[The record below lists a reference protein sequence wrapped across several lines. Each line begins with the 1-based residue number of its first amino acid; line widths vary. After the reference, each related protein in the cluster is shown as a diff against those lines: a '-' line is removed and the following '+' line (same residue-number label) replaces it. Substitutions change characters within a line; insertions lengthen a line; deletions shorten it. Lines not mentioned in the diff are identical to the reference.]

1 MPKRSHVT
9 NAPLD
14 AVHHY
19 LDRAF
24 PNQVLHT
31 GWDADTEG
39 PAFEIVDNQVRH
51 QVVINATFLKKCPD
65 HADALRHSD
74 PPMSEPC
81 PPAMRSGAFAAYL
94 RHLVR
99 EHGLRAGG

>member
-9 NAPLD
+9 NASLD

-24 PNQVLHT
+24 PNQVMHT

-39 PAFEIVDNQVRH
+39 PVFEVVYNQVRH
-51 QVVINATFLKKCPD
+51 QVVINAAFLKKCPD
-65 HADALRHSD
+65 HADILRHSELAD
-74 PPMSEPC
+74 YIREVRTQSRRFLVLWQDG
-81 PPAMRSGAFAAYL
+81 ALRVRSVPQL
-94 RHLVR
+94 
-99 EHGLRAGG
+99 